1 MNTAIAHIHARE
13 ILDSRGNP
21 TLETQVRLEDGSVG
35 TAAVRA
41 AQAAGWAAVMSHRS
55 GETED
60 SIIADLATALGCT
73 QIKAGAPCRG
83 ERTTKYN
90 RLLAIEETLGSSA
103 HYAGRK
109 AFASMQKN

>member
-35 TAAVRA
+35 TAVRA
-41 AQAAGWAAVMSHRS
+41 VQAVGWAAVMSHRS
-55 GETED
+55 SETED

-90 RLLAIEETLGSSA
+90 RLLAIEETLGGSA
-103 HYAGRK
+103 HYAERK
-109 AFASMQKN
+109 ASASTQKN

>member
-41 AQAAGWAAVMSHRS
+41 VQAAGWAAVMSHRS

-83 ERTTKYN
+83 ERTTK
-90 RLLAIEETLGSSA
+90 LLAIEETLGGSA
-103 HYAGRK
+103 HYAERK
-109 AFASMQKN
+109 ASASMQKN